1 MRILHIVPYAGWGGP
16 HNCVLFLCNEFAK
29 EGHQSAVLLP
39 GDAAQA
45 ADRYRAAGIPVLQR
59 HIGRLRR
66 RLSPVPHVQYAALSL
81 PDAWA
86 IRRIVKA
93 QRCDVVT
100 INGLTSLQTALGA
113 RWGGASIVWHL
124 PDTDAPRLLGTLAR
138 RLAGPNAAFVAP
150 ARIVFDRYLKA
161 SEQSLL
167 TFVIP
172 PPVRP
177 EFFSEGAPQRPDVL
191 GPPTIGVVSQL
202 APKKG
207 PDVFLAAAKNLAR
220 QYPALR
226 FVVAGMSP
234 PGLEWY
240 EAELIRSAAKLRTRI
255 QFLGPVVDVDHLLRS
270 LRVLVLPSR
279 PGLDGL
285 PTVVLEAMACG
296 TPVVATRVAGV
307 PEVLTDEYNGLLV
320 PAEEPDAMASAVAR
334 LLNDPGLAHRLA
346 HNAWEYAQQ
355 NLRPGT
361 VSAAYLRV
369 YAAVVEGRA

>member
-16 HNCVLFLCNEFAK
+16 HNCALFLCNEFAK

-39 GDAAQA
+39 ADAAQA
-45 ADRYRAAGIPVLQR
+45 DGRYRAAGIPVLQR
-59 HIGRLRR
+59 RIGRLRR
-66 RLSPVPHVQYAALSL
+66 RLSPVPHVRYAALSL

-100 INGLTSLQTALGA
+100 INGLTSPQTALGA

-161 SEQSLL
+161 SEHSLL
-167 TFVIP
+167 RFVIP

-177 EFFSEGAPQRPDVL
+177 EFFSEGALQRPDVS
-191 GPPTIGVVSQL
+191 GSPIVGIVSQL

-220 QYPALR
+220 RYPALR
-226 FVVAGMSP
+226 FVVAGTSP
-234 PGLEWY
+234 PGFEWY
-240 EAELIRSAAKLRTRI
+240 EAELTRSAAKLWARI
-255 QFLGPVVDVDHLLRS
+255 QFLGPVVDVDRLLRS
-270 LRVLVLPSR
+270 LRVLVFPSR

-320 PAEEPDAMASAVAR
+320 PPDEPDAMASAVAR
-334 LLNDPGLAHRLA
+334 LLNDADLAHRLA

-355 NLRPGT
+355 NLRPDT

-369 YAAVVEGRA
+369 YAQVVEGRA